1 MSFFSVVMP
10 AYNAD
15 KYIKEAIQ
23 SVVDQTF
30 ADWELIIV
38 NDCSTDNTSL
48 IVRSFS
54 DKDKRVKLYER
65 SQNSG
70 SAYIPRKEAILKSI
84 SPWIVSL
91 DADDWLEPSYLEHI
105 YKRILD
111 TDVDIVLQRMYLVS
125 DGKNVLHTIPQ
136 ESFDIAQ
143 TISGEEAC
151 MKTIIK
157 WEIGANGSAVAVSL
171 YQKTLGQENNPYIGM
186 NADELLTRRLFLCAR
201 KVAFSSGKYYY
212 RQGNESITR
221 KFSIRWFD
229 MLDTDLRLEKI
240 IQSRFGKN
248 SEEALKANLQV
259 CNNMFSCIALY
270 SKYYSRLNP
279 QERERIRQR
288 IKESWKQVRWKKIKR
303 QLPFL
308 KYAIGCSN
316 FTLLMFIVFIRSYAK
331 RQ

>member
-10 AYNAD
+10 AYNVG
-15 KYIKEAIQ
+15 KYIREAIR
-23 SVVDQTF
+23 SVIDQTF
-30 ADWELIIV
+30 ANWELIIV
-38 NDCSTDNTSL
+38 NDCSTDDTSS

-54 DKDKRVKLYER
+54 DKDKRVRFYER
-65 SQNSG
+65 TQNSG
-70 SAYIPRKEAILKSI
+70 SAYIPRKEAILKST

-125 DGKNVLHTIPQ
+125 DGKNVLLTIPQ
-136 ESFDIAQ
+136 ESFDISQ
-143 TISGEEAC
+143 IISGEEAC
-151 MKTIIK
+151 MKTISG
-157 WEIGANGSAVAVSL
+157 WEIGAGGAAVSVSL
-171 YQKTLGQENNPYIGM
+171 YQRVWGQEKNPYIGM
-186 NADELLTRRLFLCAR
+186 NADELLTRKLFLYAR
-201 KVAFSSGKYYY
+201 KVAFSGGKYYY
-212 RQGNESITR
+212 RQENESITR
-221 KFSIRWFD
+221 KFSIKWFD
-229 MLDTDLRLEKI
+229 TLDTDLLLEKI
-240 IQSRFGKN
+240 IQSRFGEN

-259 CNNMFSCIALY
+259 CNNMFSCVTLY

-288 IKESWKQVRWKKIKR
+288 IKGSWNQVRWKKIKR

-308 KYAIGCSN
+308 KYAIGCPN

-331 RQ
+331 R

>member
-10 AYNAD
+10 AYNAG

-54 DKDKRVKLYER
+54 DKDKRVKFYER

-151 MKTIIK
+151 MKTITK

-221 KFSIRWFD
+221 EFSIKWFD
-229 MLDTDLRLEKI
+229 VLDTDLLLEKLI
-240 IQSRFGKN
+240 EDHFGEK
-248 SEEALKANLQV
+248 SEEVLRANLQV
-259 CNNMFSCIALY
+259 CNNMFGCAALY
-270 SKYYSRLNP
+270 SRFFYQLNP
-279 QERERIRQR
+279 IERKKIRQR
-288 IKESWKQVRWKKIKR
+288 IKESWKQVRWKELKQ

-308 KYAIGCSN
+308 KYEIGRWS
-316 FTLLMFIVFIRSYAK
+316 FTILMFIIFVRNYAK
-331 RQ
+331 R